1 VLELRNRLSDESE
14 RYTQRKLLWNR
25 VKRAS
30 SLHDI
35 RNYIEISELIITTT
49 NDPHK
54 ISLEKEKLRKQLPNY
69 MEKLCVSLKKAQF
82 TLELKTV
89 ILSVE
94 KLNKNS
100 LNNLISVP
108 FEGNSWQI
116 FARIRLGNVVKDA
129 RLKCIGKAIF
139 KDYLDKTGVIY
150 FADILNTSDI
160 NEAAEIV
167 IYLPKNKSADGTPNC
182 LVYRS
187 EWRSDCTVVQNIA
200 NYVKC
205 SCKYLGYYYL
215 EYSQVTDPPAVTP
228 TSRATVVPTGP
239 ERIVPNDSL
248 AQYRDKTKGN
258 YDTVSYVVIVA
269 SVIGII
275 VLTVTVRKIFH
286 DDDDKEDSE
295 TFEFPKYAQLH
306 DEEFLNDAHI

>member
-1 VLELRNRLSDESE
+1 
-14 RYTQRKLLWNR
+14 
-25 VKRAS
+25 
-30 SLHDI
+30 
-35 RNYIEISELIITTT
+35 
-49 NDPHK
+49 
-54 ISLEKEKLRKQLPNY
+54 
-69 MEKLCVSLKKAQF
+69 
-82 TLELKTV
+82 LKTV

-129 RLKCIGKAIF
+129 RLKCVGKAIF
-139 KDYLDKTGVIY
+139 KDYLDKTGVVY

-205 SCKYLGYYYL
+205 SCKYLGYY
-215 EYSQVTDPPAVTP
+215 
-228 TSRATVVPTGP
+228 
-239 ERIVPNDSL
+239 
-248 AQYRDKTKGN
+248 
-258 YDTVSYVVIVA
+258 
-269 SVIGII
+269 
-275 VLTVTVRKIFH
+275 
-286 DDDDKEDSE
+286 
-295 TFEFPKYAQLH
+295 
-306 DEEFLNDAHI
+306 